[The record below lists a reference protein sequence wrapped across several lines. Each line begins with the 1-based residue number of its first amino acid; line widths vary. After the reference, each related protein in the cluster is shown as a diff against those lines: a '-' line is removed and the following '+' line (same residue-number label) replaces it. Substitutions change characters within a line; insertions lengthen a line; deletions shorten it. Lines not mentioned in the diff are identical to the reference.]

1 MKQAGGLQSPH
12 LAPAPRPTI
21 VTPSGSQT
29 THPERGHRPTR
40 RGGIT
45 DVVIRGALGVK
56 PLWAV
61 AKHQARRMMIQRA
74 ERLGIPWKGRVA
86 TYEQLDW
93 APLFAQV
100 NNPTLTYP
108 ANYRASFHGY
118 DAGHLC
124 WQAAFEFEVASNAVH
139 ASLYPEAGPAS
150 DRALREGCHRALL
163 AQLPQPPATVLDL
176 HCTVGLSS
184 FALGAA
190 FPRAAI
196 TALDF
201 SPHYLTVARYE
212 AERRQAAISAWHHA
226 LPEATGLAS
235 GSFDLVSAFLLLHE
249 MPQPTTRRILREVR
263 RLVRPGG
270 GFAVMDMDPA
280 CQAYQTMPAA
290 VMTLLKSTEPFMD
303 QYFALDLEGE
313 LHKAGFDAVTSTPC
327 SPRHRLV
334 LARVAL

>member
-1 MKQAGGLQSPH
+1 MAAYEQVAW
-12 LAPAPRPTI
+12 APRFGQINDP
-21 VTPSGSQT
+21 
-29 THPERGHRPTR
+29 
-40 RGGIT
+40 
-45 DVVIRGALGVK
+45 AL
-56 PLWAV
+56 A
-61 AKHQARRMMIQRA
+61 
-74 ERLGIPWKGRVA
+74 
-86 TYEQLDW
+86 
-93 APLFAQV
+93 
-100 NNPTLTYP
+100 YP
-108 ANYRASFHGY
+108 ANYQASFHGY

-150 DRALREGCHRALL
+150 DQALREGYHRALL
-163 AQLPQPPATVLDL
+163 AQLPQPPATILDL

-190 FPRAAI
+190 FPQAAI

-201 SPHYLTVARYE
+201 SPHYLAVARYE
-212 AERRQAAISAWHHA
+212 AERRHVAVSAWRHA
-226 LPEATGLAS
+226 LPEATGLAA
-235 GSFDLVSAFLLLHE
+235 GSFDLVTAFLLLHE
-249 MPQPTTRRILREVR
+249 MPQLTSRRILREAR

-270 GFAVMDMDPA
+270 CVAVMDMDPA

-303 QYFALDLEGE
+303 QYFALDLAAE
-313 LHKAGFDAVTSTPC
+313 LRQAGFAAVTSTPC

>member
-1 MKQAGGLQSPH
+1 M
-12 LAPAPRPTI
+12 
-21 VTPSGSQT
+21 
-29 THPERGHRPTR
+29 
-40 RGGIT
+40 
-45 DVVIRGALGVK
+45 IRGALGVK

-74 ERLGIPWKGRVA
+74 ERLGIPWSARVA
-86 TYEQLDW
+86 AYEQIDW
-93 APLFAQV
+93 APLWQEV
-100 NNPTLTYP
+100 NDGSLAYP
-108 ANYRASFHGY
+108 ANYQASFHGY

-139 ASLYPEAGPAS
+139 ASLYPEAGSGS
-150 DRALREGCHRALL
+150 DQALRAGYHQALL
-163 AQLPQPPATVLDL
+163 AQLSQPPATVLDL

-190 FPRAAI
+190 FPQAAV

-201 SPHYLTVARYE
+201 SPHYLALARYE
-212 AERRQAAISAWHHA
+212 AERRNVALSAWCHA
-226 LPEATGLAS
+226 LPEATGLAA

-249 MPQPTTRRILREVR
+249 MPQSTTRRILREAR

-270 GFAVMDMDPA
+270 RFAVMDMDPA

-303 QYFALDLEGE
+303 EYFALDLEAE
-313 LHKAGFDAVTSTPC
+313 LRQAGFDVVTSTSC

>member
-1 MKQAGGLQSPH
+1 MTPTRAETSRSESG
-12 LAPAPRPTI
+12 RPET
-21 VTPSGSQT
+21 S
-29 THPERGHRPTR
+29 R
-40 RGGIT
+40 RGGFT
-45 DVVIRGALGVK
+45 DALIRGALGVK

-74 ERLGIPWKGRVA
+74 ERLGIPWSARVA
-86 TYEQLDW
+86 AYERIDW
-93 APLFAQV
+93 DPLWREV
-100 NNPTLTYP
+100 NDGTLAYP
-108 ANYRASFHGY
+108 ANYQASFHGY

-139 ASLYPEAGPAS
+139 ASLYPEAGSAG
-150 DRALREGCHRALL
+150 DQALRAGYHQALL
-163 AQLPQPPATVLDL
+163 AQLSQPPATILDL

-190 FPRAAI
+190 FPQAAI

-201 SPHYLTVARYE
+201 SPHYLAVARYE
-212 AERRQAAISAWHHA
+212 AERRQAGIRAWRHA
-226 LPEATGLAS
+226 LPEATGLEA

-249 MPQPTTRRILREVR
+249 MPQPTTRGILREAR

-270 GFAVMDMDPA
+270 CFAVMDMDPA

-290 VMTLLKSTEPFMD
+290 VMTLLQATEPFMD
-303 QYFALDLEGE
+303 QYFAMDLEAE
-313 LHKAGFDAVTSTPC
+313 LRQVGFDAVTSSPC

-334 LARVAL
+334 LAQVAL